1 MLMYVVITLLLGL
14 CVLEYKGVI
23 SYKLLIL
30 LMFLLMAFVVTNV
43 DMAAYKHMYISVQSI
58 TTTDVTDVGF
68 GLLMYIAKFIG
79 LSYYNFVRFITIL
92 GLSLITY
99 VFYRHST
106 CPAFVLAMYFV
117 FAFSAETIQLRA
129 FLAEGILY
137 LTILN
142 IVENGRINII
152 HYGITMLCALLIHS
166 SSIFFVLLLAI
177 EFIQD
182 RRKLLAIMSALCLLL
197 PVSGTILNMIPI
209 PILRNKVGIYLVAQ
223 RDGLSAGALVYIL
236 IYLLITGALAY
247 FASRENDEKWNLQ
260 LDTLLKI
267 HYICLISCVMI
278 IMFTSNFYR
287 ITRTVLVVDF
297 IVVGNYFLEKGYYN
311 RRNAVLISFGV
322 MMVFIVYEA
331 MTGSWHSIMT
341 NNTLFSQFI

>member
-1 MLMYVVITLLLGL
+1 M
-14 CVLEYKGVI
+14 C
-23 SYKLLIL
+23 
-30 LMFLLMAFVVTNV
+30 FVDSQFFN
-43 DMAAYKHMYISVQSI
+43 
-58 TTTDVTDVGF
+58 
-68 GLLMYIAKFIG
+68 
-79 LSYYNFVRFITIL
+79 
-92 GLSLITY
+92 
-99 VFYRHST
+99 
-106 CPAFVLAMYFV
+106 
-117 FAFSAETIQLRA
+117 
-129 FLAEGILY
+129 
-137 LTILN
+137 
-142 IVENGRINII
+142 
-152 HYGITMLCALLIHS
+152 
-166 SSIFFVLLLAI
+166 FFVLLLAI

-236 IYLLITGALAY
+236 IYLIITGALAY

-297 IVVGNYFLEKGYYN
+297 IVVGNYFWKKDTTTVEMRY
-311 RRNAVLISFGV
+311 
-322 MMVFIVYEA
+322 
-331 MTGSWHSIMT
+331 
-341 NNTLFSQFI
+341 